1 MLVHGAWAD
10 SSSWALVIKRLRAG
24 GYPVR
29 AIANPLQGLVSD
41 TAYLSSYLATI
52 VGPVV
57 LVGHSYGGALIT
69 NVDASAFDI
78 RSLVYIAG
86 FIPTKGETVG
96 QLAAQSSPPLPLVSV
111 DVPGGAEVAIEPVG
125 FREAFAG
132 DVDDETAAE
141 LAIVQRPANVK
152 AVSEAVVNE
161 AFRSVPSRV
170 LITRRDQ
177 AISHDLQKFIAG
189 RTHAQITEFDASH
202 AGMISHPDVVADVI
216 TQAASYGV
224 TMPDFDVIVI
234 GAGPAGEVLAGRV
247 EASASQ
253 IRRTRT
259 GAQRSVLVLAS
270 SIVVAFLAALNA
282 PSPLYQRYET
292 AWHASPLIGT
302 SPLRRT
308 RSR

>member
-1 MLVHGAWAD
+1 MSAPSPAPDRHDQQVASAGVDTTTVQPAKPTIVLVHGAWAD
-10 SSSWALVIKRLRAG
+10 SSSWALVIKRLRAS
-24 GYPVR
+24 GYPVY

-52 VGPVV
+52 MGPVV

-86 FIPTKGETVG
+86 FIPTEGETVG

-161 AFRSVPSRV
+161 AFRVVPPGCS
-170 LITRRDQ
+170 
-177 AISHDLQKFIAG
+177 SPG
-189 RTHAQITEFDASH
+189 RTGRSAMTCSY
-202 AGMISHPDVVADVI
+202 SWS
-216 TQAASYGV
+216 AA
-224 TMPDFDVIVI
+224 P
-234 GAGPAGEVLAGRV
+234 
-247 EASASQ
+247 
-253 IRRTRT
+253 RRM
-259 GAQRSVLVLAS
+259 SPS
-270 SIVVAFLAALNA
+270 ST
-282 PSPLYQRYET
+282 P
-292 AWHASPLIGT
+292 
-302 SPLRRT
+302 RT
-308 RSR
+308 RS